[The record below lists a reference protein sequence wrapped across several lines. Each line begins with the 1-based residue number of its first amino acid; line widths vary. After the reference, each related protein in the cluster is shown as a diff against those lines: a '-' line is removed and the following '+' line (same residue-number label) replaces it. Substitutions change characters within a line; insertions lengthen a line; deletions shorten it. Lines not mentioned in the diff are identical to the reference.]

1 MLLEGQSRKMQ
12 ADLGEPIQYF
22 LRLGESSL
30 GLNRY
35 IGKDI
40 QLTFLGQITCVG
52 CGRITKKSFAQGYC
66 YPCMQSSPENSE
78 CIIRP
83 ELCRGHL
90 GEGRDLEWEQEFH
103 VCEHVV
109 YVAASSAMKVG
120 VTRGT
125 GTDHG
130 GLTKARAM
138 RACWLE
144 RLTDVRQGRL
154 KLRSRPRLRTERAG
168 RRCSRTRSSR
178 KLIGKGLGSSR
189 QRHFRKSTINTW

>member
-12 ADLGEPIQYF
+12 ADLGSPIQYF

-30 GLNRY
+30 GLNRF

-40 QLTFLGQITCVG
+40 QLTFLGKITCIS

-66 YPCMQSSPENSE
+66 YPCMQSSPENAE

-90 GEGRDLEWEQEFH
+90 GEGRDPVWEQENH

-109 YVAASSAMKVG
+109 YVAASSEMKVG

-125 GTDHG
+125 QVPTRFIDQGASHVRIFARTPHRCAAG
-130 GLTKARAM
+130 EIEVAPAAIARARESM
-138 RACWLE
+138 LLSSTTSA
-144 RLTDVRQGRL
+144 
-154 KLRSRPRLRTERAG
+154 RSRAFSLRRLSSAVRSAAARTP
-168 RRCSRTRSSR
+168 
-178 KLIGKGLGSSR
+178 
-189 QRHFRKSTINTW
+189 